1 MTFST
6 FEIKKMFERTIQS
19 RIIEKMYRGK
29 AIILVGARQ
38 VGKTTLIK
46 EILKGQKFL
55 FLDADDPSTRNLL
68 QQPTTEQIRTI
79 IGENKCIFLDEA
91 QRIPGIGLTLKIIT
105 DQFKNVQVFASGS
118 SSFELGN
125 VLNEPLT
132 GRKWEYELFPISWEE
147 YEHKIGV
154 IKSEQ
159 QIENRLLYGMYPE
172 VINNQGDERET
183 LKNLVNSYLY
193 RDLLS
198 FSEIR
203 KPEVLEKLLQAL
215 ALQVGSE
222 VNYNELSNLLGINKI
237 TVQKYIDVL
246 MQGYII
252 FKLNSFSRNVR
263 NEIKQNR
270 KIYFYDNGIRNM
282 LLGNFNPLDLR
293 ADKGALW
300 ENFLMAERRKQH
312 LYKDTFAKMYFWRTK
327 QQQEIDLVEEMN
339 GEISAYE
346 FKWKRKN
353 TKFPQRFI
361 DAYRAKGIMV
371 DRENFRSFVTI
382 QTDLSAIPS

>member
-1 MTFST
+1 
-6 FEIKKMFERTIQS
+6 MFERTIQS

-46 EILKGQKFL
+46 EVLKGQKYL

-79 IGENKCIFLDEA
+79 IGYHKCIFLDEA

-105 DQFKNVQVFASGS
+105 DQFKDVQVFVSGS

-327 QQQEIDLVEEMN
+327 QQQEIDLVEEVN

-361 DAYRAKGIMV
+361 DAYRANVMIV
-371 DRENFRSFVTI
+371 DRENFRSFV
-382 QTDLSAIPS
+382 AI